1 MLKRME
7 NMEKGTGKK
16 TIETEG
22 STVIQDSFNLSNY
35 QIKKSVKIGEE
46 NLKTTLNFE
55 KEIGSQLEYF
65 MENEIHL
72 ELRNIQLQLASGF
85 DNSAKSIISSKNGD
99 LVVSECSFHSEAEV
113 NNGFDCVFVDVIGG
127 SVEVNDFSMDSCNV
141 GNSIFVIHDVGVI
154 CHLVNVRVDSLNETR
169 GCVLSIKKSEA
180 GLKINEGELIV
191 DKFVMEGGVT
201 LTMNGKSPITIT
213 NEEKL
218 DKKNGRVSGVTVEG
232 GSGEGGGCIG
242 AEIQAEGSAVVN
254 NCSFS
259 SICTGG
265 SGMKGGGMMISV
277 GESGSLEIKSV
288 AFTGFQV
295 PTEDNLQKGRGMGG
309 GIQCNAW
316 KGKKVFKSGNE
327 LDEVISN
334 EQLKE
339 ELSASDEKLLDE
351 LCGWERKTTGENGYV
366 IPLVV
371 YLWDNWSRNV
381 FVSKENGGDFSGCGY
396 SEAPCSS
403 IDHLISLRYEPL
415 GKGES
420 HIKIVGSGSLQ
431 KSISFLSSK
440 LLSITPV
447 VSIEGEREGTDLK
460 VSEGGRNKGEGR
472 EGGMIASNVI
482 GSFINISFSLPNELG
497 NHLSFIHSLSF
508 SSATLSVVRCS
519 FVCEDEIMKVIYC
532 LIKADGGSVVVED
545 CTISLFN
552 LAKGV
557 LEFVPEVEVID
568 VMNVSVSNTTFS
580 RSKNRACVMNVGSF
594 SSGMECEIEGCV
606 LTKCISEKSK
616 EGGGIKACLKRGES
630 ELKVRGCSF
639 VMCMCST
646 EDGRGGGAMID
657 AIDPNAKSVE
667 KEMPALGVKLEYIRF
682 MMNDAFVGKDVF
694 IRCNSIKLQL
704 NERLSGLDF
713 SQEVLKEENSI
724 CGSDKERD
732 DVDLIPLITFYYSS
746 QVFVCVNGS
755 DSRHV
760 VKMILIDGEGDIG
773 GECVVGDLC
782 VKSIKKAK
790 GTIHFN
796 EAIQEMGSEGSVIVF
811 VNECVVE
818 RCLFVFGEEFEGVEE
833 SVLKEKDERLEI
845 SECFFSSSAM
855 DLVMERMILDVES
868 GELKMSETLFSGI
881 HSSVPLLSFCG
892 ELGVS
897 IVETRMLN
905 IECEGEVVRVGG
917 KAKTEMKEVKF
928 ENISVAIE
936 GSVMKMDGAERVLN
950 VLNCSFAQ
958 CKCTNKRGRMIR
970 IC

>member
-16 TIETEG
+16 TIEIEG

-55 KEIGSQLEYF
+55 KAIGSQLEYF

-72 ELRNIQLQLASGF
+72 ELRNIQLQLTSGF
-85 DNSAKSIISSKNGD
+85 DNSAKTVISNRAGE
-99 LVVSECSFHSEAEV
+99 LVITGCSFHSEAEL

-127 SVEVNDFSMDSCNV
+127 SVEVNDFSMELSNV
-141 GNSIFVIHDVGVI
+141 VNNIFVIHDSGI
-154 CHLVNVRVDSLNETR
+154 TCHFVNVLVESLNESGR
-169 GCVLSIKKSEA
+169 CILSIKESEA

-218 DKKNGRVSGVTVEG
+218 DIKNGRVSGVTVEG

-277 GESGSLEIKSV
+277 GECGSLEIKSV

-309 GIQCNAW
+309 GMFVR
-316 KGKKVFKSGNE
+316 KKVFKSGNE

-339 ELSASDEKLLDE
+339 ELSASDKKLLDE

-366 IPLVV
+366 IPLVD

-415 GKGES
+415 GDGES
-420 HIKIVGSGSLQ
+420 HIKIVGSGSLR
-431 KSISFLSSK
+431 KSISFLLSSSSK
-440 LLSITPV
+440 TSV
-447 VSIEGEREGTDLK
+447 VSIEGEKEGTVLK
-460 VSEGGRNKGEGR
+460 VSEGGRNEGEGK

-482 GSFINISFSLPNELG
+482 GSFINISFSLPNELA

-508 SSATLSVVRCS
+508 SSATLSVERCS

-532 LIKADGGSVVVED
+532 LIKADGGNVVVED
-545 CTISLFN
+545 CTLTLFN

-616 EGGGIKACLKRGES
+616 EGGGMKACLKRGES

-667 KEMPALGVKLEYIRF
+667 KEMPALGVKL
-682 MMNDAFVGKDVF
+682 
-694 IRCNSIKLQL
+694 
-704 NERLSGLDF
+704 
-713 SQEVLKEENSI
+713 
-724 CGSDKERD
+724 
-732 DVDLIPLITFYYSS
+732 
-746 QVFVCVNGS
+746 
-755 DSRHV
+755 
-760 VKMILIDGEGDIG
+760 
-773 GECVVGDLC
+773 
-782 VKSIKKAK
+782 
-790 GTIHFN
+790 
-796 EAIQEMGSEGSVIVF
+796 
-811 VNECVVE
+811 
-818 RCLFVFGEEFEGVEE
+818 
-833 SVLKEKDERLEI
+833 
-845 SECFFSSSAM
+845 
-855 DLVMERMILDVES
+855 
-868 GELKMSETLFSGI
+868 
-881 HSSVPLLSFCG
+881 
-892 ELGVS
+892 
-897 IVETRMLN
+897 
-905 IECEGEVVRVGG
+905 
-917 KAKTEMKEVKF
+917 
-928 ENISVAIE
+928 
-936 GSVMKMDGAERVLN
+936 
-950 VLNCSFAQ
+950 
-958 CKCTNKRGRMIR
+958 
-970 IC
+970 